1 MRDHQKIAGFKK
13 QIGQLNAQL
22 QEEIEEASRRTGHS
36 KAEIDLALEDR
47 GWLRPAPMPEGY
59 PESLP
64 LEFVVVGDW
73 ASASGNTFAY
83 DSRNCSP

>member
-1 MRDHQKIAGFKK
+1 MRDHQKMAGFKK

-47 GWLRPAPMPEGY
+47 GWLRPAPLPEGY
-59 PESLP
+59 DPTGKIGSVQDQLVRLRRQLKDE
-64 LEFVVVGDW
+64 EEKK
-73 ASASGNTFAY
+73 
-83 DSRNCSP
+83 

>member
-36 KAEIDLALEDR
+36 RAEINLALEDR
-47 GWLRPAPMPEGY
+47 GWLRSTPVPEGY
-59 PESLP
+59 DPTGKIGSVQDQLVRLRKQLKDE
-64 LEFVVVGDW
+64 EEKK
-73 ASASGNTFAY
+73 
-83 DSRNCSP
+83 

>member
-47 GWLRPAPMPEGY
+47 GWLRPAPLPE
-59 PESLP
+59 E
-64 LEFVVVGDW
+64 
-73 ASASGNTFAY
+73 Y
-83 DSRNCSP
+83 DPTGKIGSVQDQLVRLRRQLKDEEEKK